1 MELIQGPMV
10 VDGGGLVNVVSVG
23 PGLREGLV
31 VEDVSQNRAVIE
43 KGTWLVL
50 SVLGPRGLGVELGA
64 LVVLSVLPSVVEGKD
79 GDVFTVDTTSTTSG
93 LTVVARDGVEG
104 VAAALVPSGVGT
116 AEEVLGRT
124 TLSVTVVGT
133 LAEVVRASKA
143 EVETIGMVVVAAVV
157 GTVSEEGVVRGPG
170 GPGVERAVERPGL
183 AGLLVVEVVVA
194 EGVTAAGV
202 DSTLLTV
209 VMGCTATGGLMPGAQ
224 TIKQLL
230 DKHCCWPRGERE
242 GEERKRGERKNRRE

>member
-1 MELIQGPMV
+1 M
-10 VDGGGLVNVVSVG
+10 
-23 PGLREGLV
+23 
-31 VEDVSQNRAVIE
+31 
-43 KGTWLVL
+43 
-50 SVLGPRGLGVELGA
+50 
-64 LVVLSVLPSVVEGKD
+64 
-79 GDVFTVDTTSTTSG
+79 
-93 LTVVARDGVEG
+93 
-104 VAAALVPSGVGT
+104 
-116 AEEVLGRT
+116 
-124 TLSVTVVGT
+124 VGT

-242 GEERKRGERKNRRE
+242 RGKREREGRERTGESKRER

>member
-1 MELIQGPMV
+1 M
-10 VDGGGLVNVVSVG
+10 
-23 PGLREGLV
+23 
-31 VEDVSQNRAVIE
+31 
-43 KGTWLVL
+43 
-50 SVLGPRGLGVELGA
+50 
-64 LVVLSVLPSVVEGKD
+64 
-79 GDVFTVDTTSTTSG
+79 
-93 LTVVARDGVEG
+93 
-104 VAAALVPSGVGT
+104 
-116 AEEVLGRT
+116 
-124 TLSVTVVGT
+124 VGT

-157 GTVSEEGVVRGPG
+157 GTVSEGVVVRGPG

-183 AGLLVVEVVVA
+183 ARLLVVVVVVA
-194 EGVTAAGV
+194 EGVTAVGV